1 MKVHFSANRREDIG
15 SERGHSVFVMRK
27 LFFLFVLMVSSL
39 CIGCGTGD
47 GVAGF
52 VRRGNF
58 SDASLSGQYV
68 YQVSAIDFST
78 NFNGIP
84 YREAGVF
91 VADGNRHITRGIDD
105 FAEGSRGVASNAVTG
120 SYSVNNDGTG
130 EITLNAGSVTRN
142 FAITLVSSS
151 KAYLIEADAAVNAM
165 GIAEKQGANA
175 FNALPSGPFVF
186 QTHSLN
192 STQLP
197 TGKVGQITISN
208 GSVTGSEDVNQNGV
222 SSSLPI
228 TAGSFGKPDATLARG
243 TISLTDTSPA
253 TSQFIY
259 YIVDANN
266 IRLLAS
272 DPGIMGLGRA
282 EKQSGSPAFSGS
294 YAFGSRGDTN
304 NLGINGSQTVGRF
317 TAPGNGAIDSGALD
331 SVQDGNSIYNGS
343 FTGTNSALNNGRT
356 ALSLNG
362 SGISIEAVVWMVS
375 SSRGFLLINDPS
387 KVEDGTLDLQQSSS
401 FSNSS
406 MNGQFALLMDGFDI
420 NLQANLDRVGTL
432 QWDGN
437 GHLTLNETVNSGAGA
452 QSGVVLPGTY
462 SVDTNGRAV
471 GTITNL
477 SLSTGDIVS
486 YLISGNDAY
495 VLENDPGTEISG
507 VISQQR

>member
-1 MKVHFSANRREDIG
+1 
-15 SERGHSVFVMRK
+15 
-27 LFFLFVLMVSSL
+27 MVSGLSV
-39 CIGCGTGD
+39 GCGTGD
-47 GVAGF
+47 GVRGF
-52 VRRGNF
+52 VPRGNF

-68 YQVSAIDFST
+68 YQISGLDFST
-78 NFNGIP
+78 NFNGTP

-91 VADGNRHITRGIDD
+91 VADGNRHITGGMDD
-105 FAEGSRGVASNAVTG
+105 FAEGSGDVASNPVTG

-130 EITLNAGSVTRN
+130 QITLNAGSATLTFAVTM
-142 FAITLVSSS
+142 VSSS
-151 KAYLIEADAAVNAM
+151 KVYLIEGDAAVNAM
-165 GIAEKQGANA
+165 GIAEKQDANA
-175 FNALPSGPFVF
+175 FNALPSGTFVF

-208 GSVTGSEDVNQNGV
+208 GSATGNADVNQNGV
-222 SSSLPI
+222 SSSLTI
-228 TAGSFGKPDATLARG
+228 TGSSFGTPDATFARG
-243 TISLTDTSPA
+243 TASLTDSTPA

-272 DPGIMGLGRA
+272 DPGIAGLGRA
-282 EKQSGSPAFSGS
+282 EKQSGTPAFSGS
-294 YAFGSRGDTN
+294 FTFGSRCDTN
-304 NLGINGSQTVGRF
+304 DFGINGSQTVGRF
-317 TAPGNGAIDSGALD
+317 TAHGNGTIDSGVLD

-343 FTGTNSALNNGRT
+343 FTGTSSVVNNGRT
-356 ALSLNG
+356 VLSLSG
-362 SGISIEAVVWMVS
+362 SGISIQAAVWMVN

-401 FSNSS
+401 FSNSN
-406 MNGQFALLMDGFDI
+406 MNGQFVLLMDGFDL
-420 NLQANLDRVGTL
+420 NSPANLDRVGTL

-437 GHLTLNETVNSGAGA
+437 GHLTLNETVNSGSGA
-452 QSGVVLPGTY
+452 SSGVVLPGTY
-462 SVDTNGRAV
+462 SVGTNGRAV

-507 VISQQR
+507 VISKQR